1 MKTMK
6 NKIKKTI
13 HLLLLIA
20 VLSACTGNLGNSDSQ
35 THQGNLPEQGYQASA
50 IRNSEMILTVKSS
63 ELFDGNGRTAFLS
76 ALEQEKQQFNVNDA
90 SYHFEP
96 VGEYSYRIYRLT
108 PIAETILNQIEPMEG
123 VVLSEE
129 LIGAIQKAQQE
140 NQLTFEHRGMFYVL
154 SQSKK
159 AAQVSTVS
167 DVAVASQYH
176 LETYDPAD
184 NEIVQ
189 AFDFVLNL
197 TLALEQDARTFSY
210 QGDTFGILSVPGGF
224 TISDSNFEL
233 FAEYSNIYVIP
244 KGSAISSLPLKF
256 KNLVRDAIENEKSNF
271 TFTDSSGNS
280 TEYNV
285 EEHENAWSV
294 SPAK

>member
-6 NKIKKTI
+6 NKFNKTI

-20 VLSACTGNLGNSDSQ
+20 VLSACSVSPGDSDPQPHPENPLVQSYQ
-35 THQGNLPEQGYQASA
+35 TSA
-50 IRNSEMILTVKSS
+50 IRNSEMILTVKPG
-63 ELFDGNGRTAFLS
+63 EPFDGNGKTAFLA
-76 ALEQEKQQFNVNDA
+76 ALGQEKQQFNVNDV

-108 PIAETILNQIEPMEG
+108 PIADTILNRIEPMEG

-129 LIGAIQKAQQE
+129 LIAAIQKAQQE
-140 NQLTFEHRGMFYVL
+140 NHLTFEHRGMLYVL
-154 SQSKK
+154 SQGKK

-176 LETYDPAD
+176 LEAYDPAD

-189 AFDFVLNL
+189 AFEFVLNL
-197 TLALEQDARTFSY
+197 TLALEQNARNFSF
-210 QGDTFGILSVPGGF
+210 QGDRFGVLSVPGGF
-224 TISDSNFEL
+224 TISSSDTEL
-233 FAEYSNIYVIP
+233 IAEYSNIYVIP
-244 KGSAISSLPLKF
+244 KGTAIASIPLTF
-256 KNLVRDAIENEKSNF
+256 KNLVRDAIENDKSSF
-271 TFTDSSGNS
+271 TFTNSSGDV

-285 EEHENAWSV
+285 EELENAWSV